1 MKIAIL
7 GAGYVGLVTG
17 ACLAEFG
24 HRVVCIEKD
33 AERVRNL
40 KAGKIPIYEPGLA
53 TIVAA
58 NLEAGNLNF
67 DTSLKPVRDC
77 DVVFIAVGTPTQRG
91 GARADLT
98 QVFQAA
104 DEIGAEIRD
113 GTVVVCKSTV
123 PVGTTRA
130 VADRIR
136 AARPGLAFEVASNPE
151 FLREG
156 SAIEDFKRPDRIIVG
171 VDSEA
176 AREALYEVYRPLS
189 LNETPILFTGL
200 ETAELTKY
208 AANAFLAT
216 KITFINEIADLC
228 ERVGANVQDVAR
240 GMGMDRRI
248 GPKFLHAGAGYGGSC
263 FPKDTLALVETGRDA
278 GAALSIV
285 EAVISSNDARKAGWA
300 PRIVSAL
307 GGSAKGRT
315 IAVLG
320 LTFKPNTDDMREA
333 PSLAIIP
340 ALQAE
345 GATIRV
351 HDPKGMPN
359 ARAMIEGVVWCDT
372 PLDAATGADAVVFT
386 TEWETYR
393 AMDLAGFKAAMRGDL
408 FYDLRNI
415 YKPWEV
421 SRFGFR
427 YFGVGLGDAGTVAS
441 AAHAEARPEDRP
453 PPVRLVSGG

>member
-7 GAGYVGLVTG
+7 GAGYVGLVSG
-17 ACLAEFG
+17 ACLADFG
-24 HRVVCIEKD
+24 HQVVCIEKD

-40 KAGKIPIYEPGLA
+40 RAGKIPIYEPGLA
-53 TIVAA
+53 AIVAA
-58 NLEAGNLNF
+58 NLETGNLTF
-67 DTSLKPVRDC
+67 DTEVNAVRDRE
-77 DVVFIAVGTPTQRG
+77 VVFIAVGTPTQRG
-91 GARADLT
+91 GARADLS

-104 DEIGAEIRD
+104 DEIASAIAE

-130 VADRIR
+130 VGERIR
-136 AARPGLAFEVASNPE
+136 KARPALRFEVASNPE

-171 VDSEA
+171 VESEA

-189 LNETPILFTGL
+189 LNETPLLFTGL

-278 GAALSIV
+278 GTVLSIV
-285 EAVISSNDARKAGWA
+285 ESVIAANDARKAGWA
-300 PRIVSAL
+300 GRIVSAL

-340 ALQAE
+340 ALQE
-345 GATIRV
+345 HGASVRV

-359 ARAMIEGVVWCDT
+359 AKALISDVTWCDT
-372 PLDAATGADAVVFT
+372 PLEAVKGADCVVLT
-386 TEWETYR
+386 TEWEVYR
-393 AMDLAGFKAAMRGDL
+393 AMDLDQLKSSMRGDL
-408 FYDLRNI
+408 FFDLRNV
-415 YKPWEV
+415 YRPWEAQ
-421 SRFGFR
+421 RAGLR
-427 YFGVGLGDAGTVAS
+427 YFGVGLGDGPYTAP
-441 AAHAEARPEDRP
+441 PEIDDRP
-453 PPVRLVSGG
+453 SERAPHVRLVSGG

>member
-1 MKIAIL
+1 M
-7 GAGYVGLVTG
+7 
-17 ACLAEFG
+17 
-24 HRVVCIEKD
+24 
-33 AERVRNL
+33 
-40 KAGKIPIYEPGLA
+40 PIYEPGLA

-58 NLEAGNLNF
+58 NLETGNLQF
-67 DTSLKPVRDC
+67 DTEVKAVGDC

-91 GARADLT
+91 GARADLS

-104 DEIGAEIRD
+104 DEIAAEIGD

-130 VADRIR
+130 VAERIR
-136 AARPGLAFEVASNPE
+136 AVRPDLNFDVASNPE

-156 SAIEDFKRPDRIIVG
+156 AAIEDFKRPDRIIVG
-171 VDSEA
+171 VESDA
-176 AREALYEVYRPLS
+176 ARETLYEVYRPLS

-248 GPKFLHAGAGYGGSC
+248 GQKFLHAGAGYGGSC
-263 FPKDTLALVETGRDA
+263 FPKDTLALVETGRDT
-278 GAALSIV
+278 GAPLSIV
-285 EAVISSNDARKAGWA
+285 EAVIASNDARKAGWA
-300 PRIVSAL
+300 RRIANAL

-315 IAVLG
+315 IAILG

-340 ALQAE
+340 ALQAQ
-345 GATIRV
+345 GASIRV

-359 ARAMIEGVVWCDT
+359 AKALIDGVVWCDT
-372 PLDAATGADAVVFT
+372 PLEAATGADVVVLT

-393 AMDLAGFKAAMRGDL
+393 AMDLAGFKSAMRGNL
-408 FYDLRNI
+408 FFDLRNV

-421 SRFGFR
+421 SRFGLR
-427 YFGVGLGDAGTVAS
+427 YFGVGLGDGSHAVPPS
-441 AAHAEARPEDRP
+441 ADDEARPESRP

>member
-1 MKIAIL
+1 MKIAII
-7 GAGYVGLVTG
+7 GAGYVGLVSG
-17 ACLAEFG
+17 ACLADFG
-24 HRVVCIEKD
+24 HRVTCIDKD
-33 AERVRNL
+33 ADRIRNL

-53 TIVAA
+53 TIVAT
-58 NLEAGNLNF
+58 NLEAGNLHFATN
-67 DTSLKPVRDC
+67 LEAVRDS

-91 GARADLT
+91 GTRADLS
-98 QVFQAA
+98 QVFAAA
-104 DEIGAEIRD
+104 DEIAAVIREGA
-113 GTVVVCKSTV
+113 VVVCKSTV

-130 VADRIR
+130 VEARIR
-136 AARPGLAFEVASNPE
+136 ALRPSLRFEVASNPE

-156 SAIEDFKRPDRIIVG
+156 AAIEDFKRPDRIIVG
-171 VDSEA
+171 VESDA
-176 AREALYEVYRPLS
+176 ARDALYEVYRPLS
-189 LNETPILFTGL
+189 LNETPILFVGL

-248 GPKFLHAGAGYGGSC
+248 GAKFLHAGAGYGGSC

-278 GAALSIV
+278 GAVLSIV
-285 EAVISSNDARKAGWA
+285 EAVITANDGRKAGWA
-300 PRIVSAL
+300 ERIVSAL
-307 GGSAKGRT
+307 GGTVRGRT
-315 IAVLG
+315 LAILG

-333 PSLAIIP
+333 PSLSIIP
-340 ALQAE
+340 ALQGH
-345 GATIRV
+345 GASIRV

-359 ARAMIEGVVWCDT
+359 ARELIHGVSWCDT
-372 PLDAATGADAVVFT
+372 PLDAVTGADGVVLA

-393 AMDLAGFKAAMRGDL
+393 AMNLAELKAAMSGDL
-408 FYDLRNI
+408 FYDLRNV

-427 YFGVGLGDAGTVAS
+427 YFGVGLGDGPGPASRAGGTD
-441 AAHAEARPEDRP
+441 EARPQ
-453 PPVRLVSGG
+453 VRLVAGG

>member
-7 GAGYVGLVTG
+7 GAGYVGLVSG
-17 ACLAEFG
+17 ACLADFG
-24 HRVVCIEKD
+24 HRVTCIDKD
-33 AERVRNL
+33 AERIRNL
-40 KAGKIPIYEPGLA
+40 KSGKIPIYEPGLA

-58 NLEAGNLNF
+58 NLDVGNLDF
-67 DTSLKPVRDC
+67 DTGLDAVRDSE
-77 DVVFIAVGTPTQRG
+77 VVFIAVGTPTQRG
-91 GARADLT
+91 GTRADLS
-98 QVFQAA
+98 QVFSAA
-104 DEIGAEIRD
+104 EEIAAEVRD
-113 GTVVVCKSTV
+113 GAVVVCKSTV

-130 VADRIR
+130 VEERIR
-136 AARPGLAFEVASNPE
+136 ARRPDLRFEVASNPE

-156 SAIEDFKRPDRIIVG
+156 AAIEDFKRPDRVIVG
-171 VDSEA
+171 VESDA

-248 GPKFLHAGAGYGGSC
+248 GAKFLHAGAGYGGSC

-278 GAALSIV
+278 GASLSIV
-285 EAVISSNDARKAGWA
+285 EAVITANDARKAGWA
-300 PRIVSAL
+300 ERIADAF

-315 IAVLG
+315 VAVLG

-340 ALQAE
+340 ALMAQ
-345 GATIRV
+345 GASIRV

-359 ARAMIEGVVWCDT
+359 ARALIEGVAWCDT
-372 PLDAATGADAVVFT
+372 PLEAVTGADGVILT
-386 TEWETYR
+386 TEWEAYR
-393 AMDLAGFKAAMRGDL
+393 AMDLAELKAAMSGDL
-408 FYDLRNI
+408 FYDLRNV
-415 YKPWEV
+415 YKPWEA

-427 YFGVGLGDAGTVAS
+427 YFGVGLGDAPGSVS
-441 AAHAEARPEDRP
+441 RPVGEDGAQP
-453 PPVRLVSGG
+453 HVRLVSGGMT

>member
-7 GAGYVGLVTG
+7 GAGYVGLVSG
-17 ACLAEFG
+17 ACLADFG
-24 HRVVCIEKD
+24 HRVTCIDKD
-33 AERVRNL
+33 ADRIRNV

-53 TIVAA
+53 TIIAA
-58 NLEAGNLNF
+58 NLEGGNLHF
-67 DTSLKPVRDC
+67 ATGLEAVRDS

-91 GARADLT
+91 GTRADLS
-98 QVFQAA
+98 QVFSAA
-104 DEIGAEIRD
+104 DEIAAEIRE
-113 GTVVVCKSTV
+113 GAVVVCKSTV

-130 VADRIR
+130 VEARIR
-136 AARPGLAFEVASNPE
+136 ALRPNLRFEVASNPE

-156 SAIEDFKRPDRIIVG
+156 AAIEDFKRPDRIIVG
-171 VDSEA
+171 VESEA
-176 AREALYEVYRPLS
+176 AREVLYEVYRPLS

-248 GPKFLHAGAGYGGSC
+248 GAKFLHAGAGYGGSC

-278 GAALSIV
+278 GAVLSIV
-285 EAVISSNDARKAGWA
+285 EAVITANDARKVGWA
-300 PRIVSAL
+300 ERIVDAL

-315 IAVLG
+315 VAVLG

-340 ALQAE
+340 ALQE
-345 GATIRV
+345 LGASIRV

-359 ARAMIEGVVWCDT
+359 ARTLIDGVTWCDS
-372 PLDAATGADAVVFT
+372 PLDAVAEADGVVLT
-386 TEWETYR
+386 TEWEAYR
-393 AMDLAGFKAAMRGDL
+393 AMNLAELKAAMSGDL
-408 FYDLRNI
+408 FYDLRNV

-427 YFGVGLGDAGTVAS
+427 YFGVGLGDGPEPVSRPSGAE
-441 AAHAEARPEDRP
+441 EARPH
-453 PPVRLVSGG
+453 VRLVSGG